1 MPQLMG
7 EVAMALDTPKLVH
20 MLRTMMLIR
29 EFDERAIRLRVAG
42 KIYGAVHPYVGQ
54 EAVAVGVCSTLT
66 TSDRVTS
73 THRGHGHCIAKGA
86 DIRRMMAELFGRV
99 DGYCKGKGGSMHI
112 ADFAVGMLGAN
123 GIVGGGLPIA
133 CGAALAAQLEGK
145 GSVTVC
151 FFGDGAAAEGEFHE
165 ALNIAA
171 LWKLTIVFVCENNQY
186 AANNAVAVQHPR
198 IDIAAHAHA
207 YTMPGV
213 IVDGNDVLEVYGA
226 SGDAVTRAR
235 RGEGPTLLECKT
247 YRWHFHAMRAAV
259 PPETRPL
266 DEIATWK
273 ARDPIARLERHL
285 LDLGSVAAAVLATLR
300 ERVMADLDE
309 AVAFAEASPFPDP
322 KHLLVDMFAE

>member
-1 MPQLMG
+1 
-7 EVAMALDTPKLVH
+7 MALDTPKLIH

-42 KIYGAVHPYVGQ
+42 QIYGAVHPYVGQ

-66 TSDRVTS
+66 TTDRVTS

-145 GSVTVC
+145 GGVTGC

-171 LWKLTIVFVCENNQY
+171 LWKLPIVFVCENNQY

-198 IDIAAHAHA
+198 VDIAAHAHA
-207 YTMPGV
+207 YAMPGV
-213 IVDGNDVLEVYGA
+213 IVDGNDVLEVYTA
-226 SGDAVTRAR
+226 SGEAVTRAR

-259 PPETRPL
+259 PPETRPP

-273 ARDPIARLERHL
+273 ARDPVARLERHL
-285 LDLGSVAAAVLATLR
+285 LDLGSISTAVLATLR
-300 ERVMADLDE
+300 ERVTADLDE

>member
-1 MPQLMG
+1 
-7 EVAMALDTPKLVH
+7 MALETTNLVE

-29 EFDERAIRLRVAG
+29 EFDERAIQLRMAG
-42 KIYGAVHPYVGQ
+42 RIYGAVHPYVGQ

-66 TSDRVTS
+66 RSDRVTS

-86 DIRRMMAELFGRV
+86 DIRRMMAELFGRA

-145 GSVTVC
+145 GAATAC

-165 ALNIAA
+165 ALNIAS
-171 LWKLTIVFVCENNQY
+171 LWKLPIVFVCENNQY
-186 AANNAVAVQHPR
+186 AANNAVAAQHPR
-198 IDIAAHAHA
+198 VDIAAHAHA
-207 YTMPGV
+207 YDMPGV
-213 IVDGNDVLEVYGA
+213 ILDGNDVLKVHAA
-226 SGDAVTRAR
+226 SDAAVARAR

-266 DEIATWK
+266 DEIADWK
-273 ARDPIARLERHL
+273 ARDPIARLEGHL
-285 LDLGSVAAAVLATLR
+285 LEGGSRSVSQIAALRADVVAAV
-300 ERVMADLDE
+300 DE

-322 KHLLVDMFAE
+322 KHLLDDMFAA